1 MNKNHEQHIE
11 RILKSLPSDPGVYQF
26 YDHTGKILY
35 VGKAKNLKKRVTS
48 YFRKSSHDSFK
59 VKVLVEKIAD
69 IRHIVVNSESDA
81 LLLENNL
88 IKKLL
93 PRYNVLLKDD
103 KTFPWICIKNE
114 PFPRVFLT
122 RNVVNDG
129 SKYYGPYTSAS
140 TVRTLLELIRQL
152 YPLRTCKHQ
161 LTSENIAAGKFKVCL
176 EYHIENCLGPCEGLQ
191 DASSYDESIRQIHEI
206 LKGNLA
212 GVITFLKK
220 EMKLLAEAYKFE
232 EAESIK
238 LKIEALEKF
247 QTKST
252 IVNPS
257 IKNVDVF
264 SIVNEEK
271 YAIVN
276 YLKITKGAVIQAH
289 TVEIQKRL
297 DETTSEILAFAIT
310 DIKKRVRSDAKEL
323 ILPIDL
329 SEELSWYRI
338 TVPKK
343 GDRKKLLEL
352 SERNARLYKLEKQK
366 RESEA
371 PKQYPAQRILTT
383 LQQDLR
389 LSALPEHIECF
400 DNSNIQ
406 GSDPVA
412 ACVVF
417 KNARPAKKEYRH
429 FNIKTVTGSDDF
441 ASMVEVIYRRYH
453 RLLEEKKELPQ
464 LVIIDGG
471 KGQLNAAMR
480 SIDQLKLR
488 DRIAVIG
495 IAKKLEEIYF
505 PNDPVPLYID
515 KNSESLRLIQQ
526 LRNEAH
532 RFGIEFHRLKRSGG
546 MIRSG
551 LRSIPGIGEG
561 SVEKLFKAFKSVEA
575 IQNAGEADLS
585 KVLNR
590 NKAKK
595 IREWFDHD
603 VRDQVPPALVRKYGG
618 QST

>member
-1 MNKNHEQHIE
+1 MNSNYKQHIE
-11 RILKSLPSDPGVYQF
+11 GILKGLPPDPGVYQF
-26 YDHTGKILY
+26 YDHSGKILY

-48 YFRKSSHDSFK
+48 YFRKSSPDSFK
-59 VKVLVEKIAD
+59 VRVLVEKIAD
-69 IRHIVVNSESDA
+69 IRHIVVDSESDA

-122 RNVVNDG
+122 RNVIHDG

-140 TVRTLLELIRQL
+140 TVRTLLDLIRQI
-152 YPLRTCKHQ
+152 YSLRTCKYQ
-161 LTSENIAAGKFKVCL
+161 LTRENIAAGKFKVCL
-176 EYHIENCLGPCEGLQ
+176 EYHIENCMGPCEGLQ
-191 DASSYDESIRQIHEI
+191 DEENYNTSIAQIHEI

-220 EMKLLAEAYKFE
+220 EMKVLAEAYKFE
-232 EAESIK
+232 EAENIRQK
-238 LKIEALEKF
+238 VEALEKF

-264 SIVNEEK
+264 SIVNEDK

-297 DETTSEILAFAIT
+297 NETTSEILAFAIT
-310 DIKKRVRSDAKEL
+310 DIKERVRSDASEL

-329 SEELSWYRI
+329 SDEFSWYRI
-338 TVPKK
+338 TVPKR

-366 RESEA
+366 REAEA
-371 PKQYPAQRILTT
+371 PKQYPAQRILAT
-383 LQQDLR
+383 LQHDLR
-389 LSALPEHIECF
+389 LSSLPEHIECF

-429 FNIKTVTGSDDF
+429 FNIKTVTGPDDF
-441 ASMVEVIYRRYH
+441 ASMEEVIYRRYH

-480 SIDQLKLR
+480 SIGRLNLK

-505 PNDPVPLYID
+505 PGDPVPLYID

-532 RFGIEFHRLKRSGG
+532 RFGITFHRLKRSGG
-546 MIRSG
+546 MIKSE
-551 LRSIPGIGEG
+551 LLAIPGIGEG
-561 SVEKLFKAFKSVEA
+561 SIQKLFKAFKSVEA
-575 IQNAGEADLS
+575 MQQADQAQLAE
-585 KVLNR
+585 VLDR
-590 NKAKK
+590 QKAKK
-595 IREWFDHD
+595 LREWFDN
-603 VRDQVPPALVRKYGG
+603 RK
-618 QST
+618 

>member
-1 MNKNHEQHIE
+1 MTGQHFLLRHCLLQGMNKQYQQHIE
-11 RILKSLPSDPGVYQF
+11 QILKTLPPDPGVYQF
-26 YDHTGKILY
+26 YDHAGKILY
-35 VGKAKNLKKRVTS
+35 VGKAKHLKKRVAS
-48 YFRKSSHDSFK
+48 YFRKTAHESFK

-88 IKKLL
+88 IKKLM

-122 RNVVNDG
+122 RNVINDG
-129 SKYYGPYTSAS
+129 SKYYGPYTSAT

-161 LTSENIAAGKFKVCL
+161 LTPENIAAGKFKVCL
-176 EYHIENCLGPCEGLQ
+176 EYHIENCRGPCEGLQ
-191 DASSYDESIRQIHEI
+191 DEEDYNKAIRQIHEI

-212 GVITFLKK
+212 GVISFLKK
-220 EMKLLAEAYKFE
+220 EMKMMAEAYKFE
-232 EAESIK
+232 EAEKMK
-238 LKIEALEKF
+238 LKVEALEKF

-289 TVEIQKRL
+289 TVEIKKRL
-297 DETTSEILAFAIT
+297 NETTSEILAFAIT
-310 DIKKRVRSDAKEL
+310 DIKERVRSDAKEL
-323 ILPIDL
+323 ILPMDL
-329 SEELSWYRI
+329 SEEFSWYKI
-338 TVPKK
+338 TVPKR

-366 RESEA
+366 REKET

-389 LSALPEHIECF
+389 LSSLPEHIECF

-429 FNIKTVTGSDDF
+429 FNIKTVTGADDY
-441 ASMVEVIYRRYH
+441 ASMEEVIYRRYR
-453 RLLEEKKELPQ
+453 RLLEERNKLPQ

-471 KGQLNAAMR
+471 KGQLNAAMK
-480 SIDQLKLR
+480 SIDQLDLR
-488 DRIAVIG
+488 GEIAVIG

-505 PNDPVPLYID
+505 PGDPVPLYID

-532 RFGIEFHRLKRSGG
+532 RFGIEFHRLKRSGA
-546 MIRSG
+546 MISSE
-551 LRSIPGIGEG
+551 LRSIQGIGAA
-561 SVEKLFKAFKSVEA
+561 SVQKLFKTFKSVDA
-575 IQNAGEADLS
+575 IRKASEEELA
-585 KVLNR
+585 KVLDLQ
-590 NKAKK
+590 KARK
-595 IREWFDHD
+595 IIDWFE
-603 VRDQVPPALVRKYGG
+603 KG
-618 QST
+618 Q

>member
-1 MNKNHEQHIE
+1 MEKPFPLHPCLFRKMNKNHQQHING
-11 RILKSLPSDPGVYQF
+11 ILKTLPSDPGVYQF
-26 YDHTGKILY
+26 FDTAGKILY

-48 YFRKSSHDSFK
+48 YFRKTTHESFK

-140 TVRTLLELIRQL
+140 TVRTLLDLIRQI
-152 YPLRTCKHQ
+152 YPLRTCKHK
-161 LTSENIAAGKFKVCL
+161 LTQENIAAGKFKVCL

-191 DASSYDESIRQIHEI
+191 EENSYNESIRQIHEI

-212 GVITFLKK
+212 GVIAFLKS
-220 EMKLLAEAYKFE
+220 EMKRLAEAYKFE
-232 EAESIK
+232 EAETMK
-238 LKIEALEKF
+238 MKIEALEKF

-297 DETTSEILAFAIT
+297 NETTSEILAFAIT
-310 DIKKRVRSDAKEL
+310 DIKERVRSDAKEL

-329 SEELSWYRI
+329 SDEFSWYRI
-338 TVPKK
+338 TVPKR

-352 SERNARLYKLEKQK
+352 SERNARLYKLEKKK
-366 RESEA
+366 REAEA

-389 LSALPEHIECF
+389 MSSFPEHIECF

-417 KNARPAKKEYRH
+417 RNARPAKKEYRH
-429 FNIKTVTGSDDF
+429 FNIKTVTGPDDF
-441 ASMVEVIYRRYH
+441 ASMEEVIFRRYR

-471 KGQLNAAMR
+471 KGQLSAAMK
-480 SIDQLKLR
+480 SIDQLGLR

-505 PNDPVPLYID
+505 PGDPVPLYID

-546 MIRSG
+546 MIRSE
-551 LRSIPGIGEG
+551 LRAIPGVGEG
-561 SVEKLFKAFKSVEA
+561 SVQKLFTELKSVDA
-575 IQNAGEADLS
+575 IQKASEEDLARI
-585 KVLNR
+585 LDR
-590 NKAKK
+590 QKAKK
-595 IREWFDHD
+595 IKAWFANKNSS
-603 VRDQVPPALVRKYGG
+603 Q
-618 QST
+618 

>member
-1 MNKNHEQHIE
+1 MNKHHEQHIE
-11 RILKSLPSDPGVYQF
+11 GILKGLPPDPGVYQF
-26 YDHTGKILY
+26 YDHAGKILY

-48 YFRKSSHDSFK
+48 YFRKSAYDSFK

-122 RNVVNDG
+122 RTVINDG
-129 SKYYGPYTSAS
+129 SKYFGPYTSAS
-140 TVRTLLELIRQL
+140 TVRTLLDLIRQI
-152 YPLRTCKHQ
+152 YSLRTCKYQ
-161 LTSENIAAGKFKVCL
+161 LTPENIAAGKFKVCL
-176 EYHIENCLGPCEGLQ
+176 EYHIENCKGPCEGLQ
-191 DASSYDESIRQIHEI
+191 DEANYNASVGQIQEI

-212 GVITFLKK
+212 GVIAFLKK
-220 EMKLLAEAYKFE
+220 EMKSLAAAYKFE
-232 EAESIK
+232 EAASMK
-238 LKIEALEKF
+238 LKVEALEKF
-247 QTKST
+247 QIKST

-257 IKNVDVF
+257 IKNADVF

-276 YLKITKGAVIQAH
+276 YLKITKGTVIQAH

-297 DETTSEILAFAIT
+297 NESSSEILAFAIT
-310 DIKKRVRSDAKEL
+310 DIKERVRSDAKEL

-329 SEELSWYRI
+329 SEEFSWYRI
-338 TVPKK
+338 MVPKR
-343 GDRKKLLEL
+343 GDRKKLLDL
-352 SERNARLYKLEKQK
+352 SERNARMYQLEKKK
-366 RESEA
+366 REAEA

-389 LSALPEHIECF
+389 MSSFPEHIECF

-429 FNIKTVTGSDDF
+429 FNIKTVTGADDF
-441 ASMVEVIYRRYH
+441 ASMEEVIYRRYH

-505 PNDPVPLYID
+505 PNDSVPLYID

-532 RFGIEFHRLKRSGG
+532 RFGIAFHRLKRSGG
-546 MIRSG
+546 MISSE
-551 LRSIPGIGEG
+551 LQSIPGIGEG
-561 SVEKLFKAFKSVEA
+561 SVQKLFKAFKSVEA
-575 IQNAGEADLS
+575 MQKADEAELASVLDRQKARKI
-585 KVLNR
+585 KVWFE
-590 NKAKK
+590 KQ
-595 IREWFDHD
+595 REN
-603 VRDQVPPALVRKYGG
+603 PG
-618 QST
+618 

>member
-1 MNKNHEQHIE
+1 MNKSYRQHIE
-11 RILKSLPSDPGVYQF
+11 EILKGLPTDPGVYQF
-26 YDHTGKILY
+26 YDKAGKILY

-48 YFRKSSHDSFK
+48 YFRKTSVDSFK

-69 IRHIVVNSESDA
+69 IKHIVVNTESDA

-122 RNVVNDG
+122 RNVVQDG
-129 SKYYGPYTSAS
+129 SKYYGPYTSAT
-140 TVRTLLELIRQL
+140 TVRTLLDLIRQI
-152 YPLRTCKHQ
+152 YSLRTCKYQ
-161 LTSENIAAGKFKVCL
+161 LTRENISAGKFKVCL
-176 EYHIENCLGPCEGLQ
+176 EYHIDNCRGPCEGLQ
-191 DASSYDESIRQIHEI
+191 DEASYNASISQIHEI

-212 GVITFLKK
+212 GVIAFLKT
-220 EMKLLAEAYKFE
+220 EMNTLAEAYKFE
-232 EAESIK
+232 EAENIR
-238 LKIEALEKF
+238 LKVEALEKF

-297 DETTSEILAFAIT
+297 NESTSEILAFAIT
-310 DIKKRVRSDAKEL
+310 DIKERVRSDANEL

-329 SEELSWYRI
+329 SDEFSWYRI
-338 TVPKK
+338 TVPKR

-366 RESEA
+366 REAET
-371 PKQYPAQRILTT
+371 PKQYPAQRILAT

-389 LSALPEHIECF
+389 LSSLPEHIECF

-429 FNIKTVTGSDDF
+429 FNIKSVTGPDDF
-441 ASMVEVIYRRYH
+441 ASMEEVIYRRYS
-453 RLLEEKKELPQ
+453 RLLRENKELPQ

-480 SIDQLKLR
+480 SITRLALK

-532 RFGIEFHRLKRSGG
+532 RFGITFHRLKRSGG
-546 MIRSG
+546 MIRSE
-551 LRSIPGIGEG
+551 LLAIPGIGEG
-561 SVEKLFKAFKSVEA
+561 SVQKLFKAFKSVGAME
-575 IQNAGEADLS
+575 QADQAELA
-585 KVLNR
+585 KVLDR
-590 NKAKK
+590 EKAKK
-595 IREWFDHD
+595 IRDWFDN
-603 VRDQVPPALVRKYGG
+603 RK
-618 QST
+618 

>member
-1 MNKNHEQHIE
+1 MNSNHKQHIE
-11 RILKSLPSDPGVYQF
+11 TILKGLPADPGVYQF
-26 YDHTGKILY
+26 YDHSGKILY

-48 YFRKSSHDSFK
+48 YFRKSSPDSFK

-69 IRHIVVNSESDA
+69 IRHIVVDSESDA

-122 RNVVNDG
+122 RNVIHDG

-140 TVRTLLELIRQL
+140 TVRTLLDLIRQI
-152 YPLRTCKHQ
+152 YSLRTCKYQ
-161 LTSENIAAGKFKVCL
+161 LTHENIAAGKFKVCL
-176 EYHIENCLGPCEGLQ
+176 EYHIENCMGPCEGFQ
-191 DASSYDESIRQIHEI
+191 DEESYNKSIAQIHEI

-212 GVITFLKK
+212 GVISFLKK
-220 EMKLLAEAYKFE
+220 EMKVLAEAYKFE
-232 EAESIK
+232 EAENIRQK
-238 LKIEALEKF
+238 VEALEKF

-264 SIVNEEK
+264 SIVNEDK

-297 DETTSEILAFAIT
+297 NETTSEILAFAIT
-310 DIKKRVRSDAKEL
+310 DIKERVRSDASEL

-329 SEELSWYRI
+329 SDEFSWYRI
-338 TVPKK
+338 TVPKR

-366 RESEA
+366 REAEA
-371 PKQYPAQRILTT
+371 PKQYPALRILTT

-389 LSALPEHIECF
+389 LSSLPEHIECF

-429 FNIKTVTGSDDF
+429 FNIKTVTGPDDF
-441 ASMVEVIYRRYH
+441 ASMEEVIYRRYH
-453 RLLEEKKELPQ
+453 RLLEEKMELPQ

-480 SIDQLKLR
+480 SIRRLDLKE
-488 DRIAVIG
+488 RIAVIG

-505 PNDPVPLYID
+505 PGDPVPLYID

-532 RFGIEFHRLKRSGG
+532 RFGITFHRLKRSGG
-546 MIRSG
+546 MIKSE
-551 LRSIPGIGEG
+551 LLAIPGIGEA
-561 SVEKLFKAFKSVEA
+561 SVQKLFKAFKSVEA
-575 IQNAGEADLS
+575 MQQADQAQLAE
-585 KVLNR
+585 VLDR
-590 NKAKK
+590 QKAKK
-595 IREWFDHD
+595 LREWFDN
-603 VRDQVPPALVRKYGG
+603 RK
-618 QST
+618 

>member
-1 MNKNHEQHIE
+1 MNKNHQQHIE
-11 RILKSLPSDPGVYQF
+11 GILKTLPPDPGVYQF
-26 YDHTGKILY
+26 YDPAGKILY
-35 VGKAKNLKKRVTS
+35 VGKAKNLRKRVTS
-48 YFRKSSHDSFK
+48 YFRKTTHESFK

-140 TVRTLLELIRQL
+140 TVRTLLDLIRQI
-152 YPLRTCKHQ
+152 YPLRTCKHK
-161 LTSENIAAGKFKVCL
+161 LTPENIGAGKFKVCL
-176 EYHIENCLGPCEGLQ
+176 EYHIENCMGPCEGLQ
-191 DASSYDESIRQIHEI
+191 DENSYNESIRQIHEI

-212 GVITFLKK
+212 GVIAFLKT
-220 EMKLLAEAYKFE
+220 EMKRLAAGYKFE
-232 EAESIK
+232 EAENMK
-238 LKIEALEKF
+238 MKIEALEKF

-276 YLKITKGAVIQAH
+276 YLKITKGAVIQVH

-297 DETTSEILAFAIT
+297 NETTSEILAFAIT
-310 DIKKRVRSDAKEL
+310 DIKERVRSDAKEL
-323 ILPIDL
+323 ILPVDL
-329 SEELSWYRI
+329 SEEFSWYRI
-338 TVPKK
+338 TVPKR

-366 RESEA
+366 REAEA

-389 LSALPEHIECF
+389 LSSLPEHIECF

-429 FNIKTVTGSDDF
+429 FNIKTVTGPDDF
-441 ASMVEVIYRRYH
+441 ASMEEVIYRRYR
-453 RLLEEKKELPQ
+453 RLIEEEKALPQ

-471 KGQLNAAMR
+471 KGQLSASMK
-480 SIDQLKLR
+480 SIDRLGLR
-488 DRIAVIG
+488 EKIAVIG

-505 PNDPVPLYID
+505 PGDPVPLYID

-546 MIRSG
+546 MIRSE
-551 LRSIPGIGEG
+551 LQSIPGVGEG
-561 SVEKLFKAFKSVEA
+561 SIRKLFTEFKSVEA
-575 IQNAGEADLS
+575 IAQASEEELARILD
-585 KVLNR
+585 R
-590 NKAKK
+590 QKAKMIK
-595 IREWFDHD
+595 SWFSEKK
-603 VRDQVPPALVRKYGG
+603 R
-618 QST
+618 